1 MMTMEPR
8 RGMQVQK
15 SLLLDEQKNYE
26 PNKGPEVLC
35 GSTRTFLVTSFS
47 PKKSCAPACA
57 PAGFSKTTC
66 LVTFECVPL
75 QRREAT
81 ETKQEC
87 HGCFDSGIMRR
98 MRRRDGGQINEIRQ
112 AETSRAS
119 RIALQV
125 VSCMTI
131 IANWINLSVC
141 CIHDRCI
148 RTIKRYPR
156 LPLFHLACPPFPAA
170 IPPLPCLIR
179 CFPAT
184 ATPLLLF
191 PLCFDS

>member
-57 PAGFSKTTC
+57 PAGFSKTTR
-66 LVTFECVPL
+66 LVTFECVPS
-75 QRREAT
+75 QRREGT

-87 HGCFDSGIMRR
+87 HGCFDWGTMRP
-98 MRRRDGGQINEIRQ
+98 MRRRDGGQINEIRLVNHPLEK
-112 AETSRAS
+112 ETSFSLSLCAKGARRA
-119 RIALQV
+119 
-125 VSCMTI
+125 
-131 IANWINLSVC
+131 
-141 CIHDRCI
+141 
-148 RTIKRYPR
+148 
-156 LPLFHLACPPFPAA
+156 LFRVLVNTTVLESGLGYF
-170 IPPLPCLIR
+170 
-179 CFPAT
+179 
-184 ATPLLLF
+184 
-191 PLCFDS
+191 